1 MRSDGGK
8 AHRKFCNGV
17 GSGSKL
23 DQNFENLRF
32 FFFPVSMSGAGQ
44 YSCNDVILREFIF

>member
-32 FFFPVSMSGAGQ
+32 FFFLLVCQVLVNTPVMMLS
-44 YSCNDVILREFIF
+44 